1 MKKLIILLI
10 GIIFLGCVQQQ
21 TPKLELSPISY
32 SPQEVYAGEPIEAT
46 IKINASLD
54 VKELLV
60 EVYVNDS
67 LIESKTISLQN
78 GIETSV
84 NFEILAQN
92 YGENTLKMKV
102 DPGNVVLG
110 SDVEKQ
116 KSISLMVKPAIEPDV
131 FSKIPNQNLTSVGLF
146 KINEKGVGVLYGASQ
161 IPNLGNAYIQL
172 FSKIYSKNLKE
183 LKIGY
188 FAYEGGAQGVVA
200 FIKGIPAKNGV
211 EIAKNIFNFGGE
223 PTVEKKIINGKEVFV
238 LTVKQSQAGGE
249 FGSVCI
255 WDEGGWLGSLVYL
268 QQLETKQ
275 ICSDILVTTYN
286 SSGANELLGK
296 ASGIKE
302 NIIVNRTLLGE
313 GYRFSSG
320 NNPVS
325 EYLTSYF
332 DDDGVYLI
340 YIDKTPY
347 IEKEHICN
355 DQIIKIKDKCAC
367 EISLSEDT
375 ILVQRK
381 VGDYEISYFVVPNNK
396 TSARQ
401 ALNDSINNIVSLN
414 FPGDERDWVYTGSL
428 KKEGCSLPLNLSCV
442 AYSPSHALLQ
452 VKLTNLMGSN
462 IRVNGVRCTNEKLNT
477 TTVILPDQV
486 VTIPQNSTGT
496 FEMKCYDAF
505 GNARI
510 DDFVYLDSK
519 LYVNL
524 TNLSNNSTILIEG
537 NVTING
543 T

>member
-1 MKKLIILLI
+1 MKKLIIFLI
-10 GIIFLGCVQQQ
+10 GIILLGCVQQQ

-46 IKINASLD
+46 IKINANLD

-60 EVYVNDS
+60 EAYVNDS

-78 GIETSV
+78 GIEMSV
-84 NFEILAQN
+84 NFEIVAQN
-92 YGENTLKMKV
+92 YGENILKMRV

-116 KSISLMVKPAIEPDV
+116 KSISIMVKPAVEPDV

-146 KINEKGVGVLYGASQ
+146 KINERGVGVLYGASQ
-161 IPNLGNAYIQL
+161 IPSISNDYIRL

-200 FIKGIPAKNGV
+200 FIKGISAKNGV

-223 PTVEKKIINGKEVFV
+223 PTVEKKTINGKEVSV
-238 LTVKQSQAGGE
+238 LSVKQSQAGGE

-275 ICSDILVTTYN
+275 ICSDILVATYN
-286 SSGANELLGK
+286 SSSANELLGK
-296 ASGIKE
+296 ASEIRE
-302 NIIVNRTLLGE
+302 NIIVNGTSLGE

-320 NNPVS
+320 NNLIT

-332 DDDGVYLI
+332 DDAGVYLI

-347 IEKEHICN
+347 IQKEHICN
-355 DQIIKIKDKCAC
+355 DQIIKIEDKEAC
-367 EISLSEDT
+367 EASINEN
-375 ILVQRK
+375 LVLIQRK
-381 VGDYEISYFVVPNNK
+381 VGDYEISYFVVPNNQ

-401 ALNDSINNIVSLN
+401 ALNDSINNILSLN
-414 FPGDERDWVYTGSL
+414 FSGDERDWVYTGSL
-428 KKEGCSLPLNLSCV
+428 KKEGCSLPLNLSCI
-442 AYSPSHALLQ
+442 AYVSSRAILGI
-452 VKLTNLMGSN
+452 KLTNLMGGT
-462 IRVNGVRCTNEKLNT
+462 IRVNGMRCTNEKLNA

-496 FEMKCYDAF
+496 FEMKCYDAS
-505 GNARI
+505 GNARS

-537 NVTING
+537 NVTINR